1 MNRLTIGNVVLDSP
15 IVLAPMAGVTDLAFR
30 RLCREQGCG
39 LVVTEMVSAKA
50 IYYHNKNTYQLME
63 VDPEE
68 RPISLQLFGSEPDL
82 MAQIAHQAEAGP
94 FDIID
99 VNMGCPVP
107 KVVNNGEGSALM
119 RDPKRAGEIL
129 RAMVKAVEK
138 PVTVKFRKGFTLD
151 EVNAVEFAKRAED
164 AGVAAVAV
172 HGRTR
177 SQFYSG
183 EADWDIIRQVK
194 EAVSIPVIGNGD
206 IFSKEDA
213 KNMIEQTGCDGIMV
227 GRGARGNPWLFREI
241 RAYLEDGTE
250 TAPPTLEERIQMILR
265 HAADLA
271 EQKGEPVAMRE
282 MRKHVAW
289 YTAGL
294 PHSSALRGKV
304 NEVTTL
310 KGLELLMEE
319 LAEKSEKSCHS
330 GHSFP

>member
-1 MNRLTIGNVVLDSP
+1 M
-15 IVLAPMAGVTDLAFR
+15 
-30 RLCREQGCG
+30 
-39 LVVTEMVSAKA
+39 TEMVSAKA

-129 RAMVKAVEK
+129 RAMVKSVEK

-213 KNMIEQTGCDGIMV
+213 KKMIEQTGCDGIMV

-282 MRKHVAW
+282 MRKQVAW

>member
-129 RAMVKAVEK
+129 RAMVKSVEK

-265 HAADLA
+265 HAADRA

-282 MRKHVAW
+282 MRKQVAW

-310 KGLELLMEE
+310 KGLELLMEG